1 MPEVS
6 IAPDD
11 LDHKVQKFQT
21 DALTKPIFVNSLPKS
36 GSHLLR
42 NILRMFVPVN
52 QVYKTQFV
60 QWPNLNKHLDAF
72 DTNKNYLISAHLL
85 YADRSAMLANK
96 TRKLLLVRDPYD
108 WVLAQARFFVSDVFS
123 SNFDHI
129 KNGALTVDD
138 LLGLMIYG
146 IYQKSPPLRH
156 QYELYVQGWL
166 STDIYL
172 VRYEDLVD
180 HIANIESDTA
190 AIYFEKLLT
199 ACGIDTPHDWKERVL
214 IGSDRKQS
222 ATARENI
229 NQGKAL
235 FDFPDELSKKHKKLV
250 DLTVPGLRSFLGYQ
264 S

>member
-1 MPEVS
+1 MPEVA
-6 IAPDD
+6 IAPDS
-11 LDHKVQKFQT
+11 LNQENLKFKTQR
-21 DALTKPIFVNSLPKS
+21 LRKPVFLNSLPKS

-42 NILRMFVPVN
+42 NIMRMFVPVD
-52 QVYKTQFV
+52 QVYTKQFV
-60 QWPNLNKHLDAF
+60 QWPNLKQHLDAF

-85 YADRSAMLANK
+85 FTDHSAMLANRTQK
-96 TRKLLLVRDPYD
+96 VLLVRDPYE

-138 LLGLMIYG
+138 LLGLMIFG

-156 QYELYVQGWL
+156 QYELYVGGWL
-166 STDIYL
+166 STDIHL
-172 VRYEDLVD
+172 VRYEDLIENIKNID
-180 HIANIESDTA
+180 SDAAETYFANLLSACAIEKPS
-190 AIYFEKLLT
+190 
-199 ACGIDTPHDWKERVL
+199 DWKERVL

-229 NQGKAL
+229 NKGEAL
-235 FDFPDELSKKHKKLV
+235 FDFPDELPEKHKNLV
-250 DLTVPGLRSFLGYQ
+250 DLSVPGLRALLGY